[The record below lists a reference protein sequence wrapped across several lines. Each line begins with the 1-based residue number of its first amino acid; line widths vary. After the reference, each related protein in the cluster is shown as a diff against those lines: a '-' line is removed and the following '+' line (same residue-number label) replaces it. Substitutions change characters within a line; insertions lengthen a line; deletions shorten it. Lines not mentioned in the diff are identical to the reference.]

1 MKSVR
6 NLFVLTV
13 VLTLALSMAATS
25 ALFAQTF
32 DVEDAPAVTVGS
44 TSANVTLLR
53 GTLEGDGVT
62 YLVDNDTLVALRL
75 KSCIEAEFAV
85 SSLTVVKKT
94 GATET
99 PVTTVPITSSF
110 EEDSLL
116 YITGLAIPVAD
127 GDSLI
132 FKVTINT
139 AQAVANA
146 ATYDGTGLELSILPD
161 GVDLRDENGLYSLA
175 NTHSDG
181 TAGSA
186 GYGHNPGFDALNC
199 TGPYTGTFD
208 LTIDFNF
215 SATHL
220 DTYDCGPEVFNI
232 GDFLYIRVYNPGEDV
247 DTTGVTVD
255 LSAFGLSATHNVPYR
270 SSTFDWR
277 DTVEITAGALDF
289 VPPFGVIATM
299 TDIYGNSDEDTVVFN
314 STGIDNVNPVVD
326 SAKFAIWQNVV
337 GPADNAAIGDWLVL
351 WVYTS
356 SSGFFEV
363 AEVVADVSRFVA
375 GATSENLAE
384 VTTGAGVWRLTFEL
398 TDNLGKDLPEGADTA
413 KVAAIWVTDNA
424 CNTVV
429 DTIDFLPALDIESPG
444 FADNNYITLADNDNT
459 GCTNLGDEVRVE
471 IDVTGTDD
479 IVNVWANFFEGG
491 LGGTATQ
498 ALTDEG
504 SNVWALDWTIGTADD
519 PGDDPPS
526 LQAKDVNSD
535 PTDAIYRVWIYFED
549 DAGNIDSTQT
559 DLLLNTAGTAYVPLD
574 SRRPTPIV
582 QDDVEVI
589 RMPGGELAL
598 RWPRSAPSQA
608 GDANQFYVYVDSVGA
623 DINYDNV
630 FGTTFNNEFG
640 DPTYNYWYSGPLTH
654 GTTYRFSIRTRDDC
668 GNYEFNQSIYEGIP
682 DAQAPTACVVFPNT
696 GGNYGPNNTLTITAV
711 SPDADILNGA
721 AYAVYRLKDQGDGN
735 PGPWYNYPISTP
747 MTQDGQ
753 TFQQT
758 INLGTD
764 PNTAGTY
771 ELLIIGVD
779 EVGNELSLA
788 DAEAACGYF
797 EFTWNPIALVC
808 DVATINGA
816 FAPQTPCGFNVTRD
830 DLNEAVVTIV
840 NPDAGNFYTVDVWV
854 QYDNIKTRIE
864 YAESASLPYTFNFSA
879 LDWPKTVGGPL
890 SNTMWVEITDER
902 SGNYCET
909 SVNLCVP
916 DLIAPA
922 AMITYPDAYQC
933 IPIVRPAGEEVGIT
947 VEINPNAYDG
957 DDAVRAE
964 VFYTLDGTVPG
975 TKIGE
980 EVFGGE
986 DYTTIYWDNSAMSEG
1001 YVWLY
1006 AIVWDQVNNSYQTPL
1021 VRVCLDG
1028 TAPEMTLSIK
1038 DQDIYGC
1045 AGQDVKWRVGS
1056 NLESV
1061 DLVAE
1066 LTNLDGIDITDV
1078 IFFYQRAGDPEVVDI
1093 RDFWNWIGRGNPA
1106 NNNSIWTRTW
1116 DISGLDCGYD
1126 YRIRVAVRDAAGNTM
1141 LDMDGDGYFDDYTF
1155 DDAMAMGAGMIMFKD
1170 CGAPEPAVSLFETT
1184 GEETRTWTNPS
1195 GELNG
1200 SGDVYAKMGETIRVQ
1215 TITIPEDDT
1224 CEVEKVEYYLCG
1236 TFVGTGTDAANWWE
1250 ITFDPFAMGVLDAED
1265 VANDYYDCELEARM
1279 YDKLGQ
1285 YSSDYIDV
1293 YFLDTTPAN
1302 VLITDPGAGSY
1313 VCGEVDLNL
1322 GIFNGHDLKKVTW
1335 YYWPAAGGPKVKI
1348 AEVSPFVDDESLSSP
1363 QWGATWNIALNNP
1376 PNGDYY
1382 IGAEVCDIADNLTDP
1397 EDGAI
1402 LVHVNCN
1409 QPSIVLTE
1417 PANGGFFCGGEYFCA
1432 TVNQNNGAPI
1442 DYVQFQYKPFWSDEW
1457 YNFYQN
1463 PDREAPWCMELQTYE
1478 GFGSE
1483 GFYQFRAYV
1492 ENEAGQDSYSEPIT
1506 LFYDQTA
1513 PDARAVTVSDGV
1525 NTFDIEQHNDPY
1537 PSFKKGTQKLTF
1549 TFRARDNASE
1559 WGPSPIYNSGV
1570 AMICADQVCT
1580 PITTDDEGYFTVD
1593 WDISGLSAGEYQ
1605 YDFSVYDAVGCNYST
1620 VTVYFVIYE
1629 GDPSL
1634 ALVAGCWRG
1643 QVFGVTEYGSSVV
1656 FQYRQ
1661 GGGAWVAMGIAQQ
1674 RTYEYLLNPDGS
1686 YTPRQWAIYTTDWA
1700 PADGNY
1706 DLRMLAD
1713 NGNGYDE
1720 SLSPIL
1726 SVSVA
1731 NGMCTATSNPANFGP
1746 GSIERNLENGCDN
1759 LEGLATLGS
1768 TYGMPWAIAVSY
1780 NIPGEFFEYDLV
1792 GFHALNQQGGV
1803 NRYSGSFYFDA
1814 LVDDGFGEGH
1824 VYFMDY
1830 TGTTGWST
1838 MQDYATFW
1846 VTRDFGTGGPVTFE
1860 DVTVDIP
1867 AEWTDYTETYANS
1880 IAIWKSKIARPSVW
1894 EDWLLTPV
1902 GDNNGMM
1909 TYISDP
1915 SCLDYGCG
1923 DDQQYAIITMQYDN
1937 TETTPAESLT
1947 VGWWD
1952 GEGSWHPENIYFPS
1966 TVRGFYTEGGQN
1978 WVQFAVTC
1986 FGDGDYDDAW
1996 YSVVKRT
2003 KYDGQGLVTRM
2014 QMVPYC
2020 DPYTSGYPDVW
2031 YQFVE
2036 PWQYQINWNTL
2047 EVYLDGV
2054 RIFARGYQGDMTQPK
2069 TGEAPTTALDEG
2081 SPQWSFFVD
2090 EVSAQL
2096 HISRNYYGDYDGPDS
2111 GDFDSESDYP
2121 PIPCGNHQFYIRV
2134 EDEQARPQY
2143 IRDNFTVDCAAPD
2156 VDFPNGFVTANP
2168 TITFTIDDEGS
2179 GVDWNEVFVDV
2190 YFVTKMDTTDG
2201 GNDGASPKERMAYIQ
2216 TFFPAQ
2222 IQDYLQ
2228 EDGRTV
2234 IIPTTYDLDDERG
2247 LYVVVFDGTYK
2258 NDFTYDEDYYYYC
2271 YYGNCG
2277 DPSAWSNFDYYYGA
2291 SDGVEDCV
2299 GNNTNPHVQFFVVD
2313 REGATITLQGD
2324 ADACPLVFQIA
2335 DDGSGIDEVEIY
2347 EGGDLLGNPVGS
2359 ASEVDAAGEW
2369 YLATTGN
2376 GATLYYCPG
2385 GASYEIRVTD
2395 NTGRESSYFGSR
2407 VGTFVDG
2414 DIHDGW
2420 AGPSPFDPAKE
2431 SFAFH
2436 VTLEKAAENVTI
2448 RIFNMGGEL
2457 LKSMNA
2463 GSLGAGAH
2471 AISWDGKTDGGT
2483 MVAQGGYFAEVTA
2496 QSRASSARTI
2506 IRFGVVEK

>member
-13 VLTLALSMAATS
+13 VLTLVLGLAANSAFALRTFKVVDSTTTS
-25 ALFAQTF
+25 
-32 DVEDAPAVTVGS
+32 VTVGA
-44 TSANVTLLR
+44 SATGVTLL
-53 GTLEGDGVT
+53 TGV
-62 YLVDNDTLVALRL
+62 VDSLGAADTLVAIRL
-75 KSCIEAEFAV
+75 KSCIQSEFAV
-85 SSLTVVKKT
+85 NSLIVYKKT

-99 PVTTVPITSSF
+99 AVATVPIATSF

-116 YITGLAIPVAD
+116 YITGLSTAVVNAD
-127 GDSLI
+127 TLI
-132 FKVTINT
+132 FRVNINT
-139 AQAVANA
+139 AQALANA
-146 ATYDGTGLELSILPD
+146 VDYHGTGLSLTVLPD
-161 GVDLRDENGLYSLA
+161 GIDVRDDDSLSSMV
-175 NTHSDG
+175 NLLWDG
-181 TAGSA
+181 SLGTG
-186 GYGHNPGFDALNC
+186 GYAHNWTFDPVNC
-199 TGPYTGTFD
+199 TGPFEAVFD
-208 LTIDFNF
+208 LEGPDFTFNIIHLE
-215 SATHL
+215 AT
-220 DTYDCGPEVFNI
+220 DCGPEVFSI
-232 GDFLYIRVYNPGEDV
+232 GDQLVLQIYSVSEEV
-247 DTTGVTVD
+247 DTTDVTVD
-255 LSAFGLSATHNVPYR
+255 LSAFDMSADHNVPFVSGAGY
-270 SSTFDWR
+270 WL
-277 DTVEITAGALDF
+277 DTVTVDEGTLEAI
-289 VPPFGVIATM
+289 PPFVVTAEM
-299 TDIYGNSDEDTVVFN
+299 TDIYDNS
-314 STGIDNVNPVVD
+314 STQQIAYNTQLIDNTYPVID

-351 WVYTS
+351 WVYTA

-363 AEVVADVSRFVA
+363 ANVAADISRFVD
-375 GATSENLAE
+375 GATAEDLTE
-384 VTTGAGVWRLTFEL
+384 VTTGMGVWRLVFEL
-398 TDNLGKDLPEGADTA
+398 TDSKALDLPEGADSS
-413 KVAAIWVTDNA
+413 KVAVFTVTDNG
-424 CNTVV
+424 CNSVV
-429 DTIDFLPALDIESPG
+429 DTIDFLPAVDLEGPAYSDVE
-444 FADNNYITLADNDNT
+444 YITLADNDLT

-471 IDVTGTDD
+471 LDVTGTDD
-479 IVNVWANFFEGG
+479 IVAVWADFFGGG
-491 LGGTATQ
+491 LGGATNQ

-504 SNVWALDWTIGTADD
+504 SDIWGLDWTVGIADD
-519 PGDDPPS
+519 PSDDPPS
-526 LQAKDVNSD
+526 LQAKDANSQ
-535 PTDAIYRVWIYFED
+535 PVDANYYVWIYFED
-549 DAGNIDSTQT
+549 DAGNIDSVQT
-559 DLLLNTAGTAYVPLD
+559 NDLLNTAATANVPLD
-574 SRRPTPIV
+574 TRRPTPIV
-582 QDDVEVI
+582 QDDVDVI
-589 RMPGGELAL
+589 LMPGGELAL
-598 RWPRSAPSQA
+598 RWPRSFPSQA
-608 GDANQFYVYVDSVGA
+608 GDANQFYIYVDSVGA
-623 DINYDNV
+623 DIDYDNV

-640 DPTYNYWYSGPLTH
+640 DPTYNFWYSGPLTH

-735 PGPWYNYPISTP
+735 PGPWYNYPISDA
-747 MTQDGQ
+747 MDQDGQ
-753 TFQQT
+753 TFQYT
-758 INLGTD
+758 IDLGTD
-764 PNTAGTY
+764 ENTAGTY

-779 EVGNELSLA
+779 EVGNELSLE

-797 EFTWNPIALVC
+797 EFTWNPIELVC

-854 QYDNIKTRIE
+854 QYDNVQTRIE
-864 YAESASLPYTFNFSA
+864 YVEGAALPYTFNFSA

-890 SNTMWVEITDER
+890 SNVMWVEITDER

-916 DLIAPA
+916 DLISPA

-947 VEINPNAYDG
+947 VEINDNAYDG

-964 VFYTLDGTVPG
+964 VFYSLDGTVPG

-986 DYTTIYWDNSAMSEG
+986 SYTTIYWDNSAMSEG

-1045 AGQDVKWRVGS
+1045 AGQEVKWRVGS
-1056 NLESV
+1056 NLATV

-1078 IFFYQRAGDPEVVDI
+1078 IFFYQRAGDPEIVDI
-1093 RDFWNWIGRGNPA
+1093 RDFWSWIGRGNPA

-1170 CGAPEPAVSLFETT
+1170 CGAPDPAISLFETT
-1184 GEETRTWTNPS
+1184 GDETRTWTNPS

-1200 SGDVYAKMGETIRVQ
+1200 SGDVFAKMGETIRVQ

-1224 CEVEKVEYYLCG
+1224 CEVEKVDYFLCG
-1236 TFVGTGTDAANWWE
+1236 TYVGTGTDATAWWE
-1250 ITFDPFAMGVLDAED
+1250 FSFDPFAMGVLDAED

-1302 VLITDPGAGSY
+1302 ILITDPGAGSY
-1313 VCGEVDLNL
+1313 VCGEVELNL

-1348 AEVSPFVDDESLSSP
+1348 DEVTYEPFLPKPTSSP
-1363 QWGATWNIALNNP
+1363 YWGAIWNIALNNP

-1382 IGAEVCDIADNLTDP
+1382 IGAELCDIADNLTDP

-1417 PANGGFFCGGEYFCA
+1417 PANGGFFCNGEYFCA
-1432 TVNQNNGAPI
+1432 TVNQNSGAPVE
-1442 DYVQFQYKPFWSDEW
+1442 YVQFQYKPFWSDDW
-1457 YNFYQN
+1457 SNFYQN
-1463 PDREAPWCMELQTYE
+1463 PDLEAPWCMELATYD

-1492 ENEAGQDSYSEPIT
+1492 ENEAGQDAYSEPIT
-1506 LFYDQTA
+1506 LFYDETS
-1513 PDARAVTVSDGV
+1513 PDARAVTLSDGV
-1525 NTFDIEQHNDPY
+1525 NTYDVEQYNDPY
-1537 PSFKKGTQKLTF
+1537 PAFKKGTQKLTF

-1559 WGPSPIYNSGV
+1559 WGPSPIYNSGIGQ
-1570 AMICADQVCT
+1570 ICADQVCT
-1580 PITTDDEGYFTVD
+1580 PITTDDEGYFSID

-1605 YDFSVYDAVGCNYST
+1605 YNFQVYDAVGCNYSS
-1620 VTVYFVIYE
+1620 VTVYFEIYE
-1629 GDPSL
+1629 GDPTL

-1643 QVFGVTEYGSSVV
+1643 KVFGVTEYGSSVV

-1661 GGGAWVAMGIAQQ
+1661 GGGAWVTMGIAEQQ
-1674 RTYEYLLNPDGS
+1674 NSEYLLNPDGS
-1686 YTPRQWAIYTTDWA
+1686 YTPRQWSIYTTDWA

-1726 SVSVA
+1726 SVSVT

-1746 GSIERNLENGCDN
+1746 GSIERNLENDCDN
-1759 LEGLATLGS
+1759 LEGLATLPS

-1803 NRYSGSFYFDA
+1803 DRYSGSFYFDA

-1846 VTRDFGTGGPVTFE
+1846 VTRDFGTGGPVTFQ

-1867 AEWTDYTETYANS
+1867 AEWTDYTETYANA

-1902 GDNNGMM
+1902 GDNDGMM

-1937 TETTPAESLT
+1937 TETTPAESLS
-1947 VGWWD
+1947 VCWWD
-1952 GEGSWHPENIYFPS
+1952 GEGSWWPYNIYFPS

-1986 FGDGDYDDAW
+1986 FGDGDYSTDAW

-2020 DPYTSGYPDVW
+2020 DPYTSGYPDIW

-2036 PWQYQINWNTL
+2036 PWQYQIDWNTL

-2054 RIFARGYQGDMTQPK
+2054 RIFARGYIDGKTLPK
-2069 TGEAPTTALDEG
+2069 DVETPTTALDEG

-2111 GDFDSESDYP
+2111 GDFDDESYYP
-2121 PIPCGNHQFYIRV
+2121 PIPCGDHELYIRV
-2134 EDEQARPQY
+2134 EDEQARPQF
-2143 IRDNFTVDCAAPD
+2143 IRDNFTVDCEAPD
-2156 VDFPNGFVTANP
+2156 VDFPNGFVTSNP

-2201 GNDGASPKERMAYIQ
+2201 GGDGSSPKERMAYIQ

-2277 DPSAWSNFDYYYGA
+2277 DPSSWSNFDYYYGA

-2335 DDGSGIDEVEIY
+2335 DDGSGIAEVEIY
-2347 EGGDLLGNPVGS
+2347 EGGVLLEDEAGS
-2359 ASEVDAAGEW
+2359 ASDVDAAGEW
-2369 YLATTGN
+2369 YLAETGN
-2376 GATLYYCPG
+2376 GATLYYCPS

-2436 VTLEKAAENVTI
+2436 LTLEKAAENVTI